1 MKRFICTLPFLAAL
15 LFPTQ
20 TLCQVLFDFEGNTKL
35 TDEWTA
41 SGKIQASRTDVENG
55 KALHISAGDKFAIY
69 SKSGLARVNDFE
81 NAETISFRVRSQT
94 DKLNRLDLIALEGDR
109 KALFWTKIMVKGKNW
124 QSVKIPL
131 RWFRWESLRAPNWSR
146 VKSLGFR
153 GSKGV
158 DVWIDD
164 ISIQDEHVTEGA
176 YATIADYES
185 LMTNGSPEA
194 CRSFCDDELWLFT
207 DAPDLDADVLRQQL
221 KSVRE
226 TYLKQIPIDKAYFD
240 EPPKMF
246 VFGDRTSYQQF
257 SIRYSKKLNGVGQ
270 APQTSGCHLQ
280 GLATS
285 FYDADLGSVR
295 SVFAHEFVHSMNSF
309 YLRLDSS
316 KSDWLQEGLATF
328 YQLKTTPQKGV
339 SDIIQTGLDKADFRT
354 PLSKLTNGKS
364 IRLNRYWQA
373 ATFIHFLMTD
383 ERVSPKWPKL
393 LERVRLSG
401 SVDLGRHLEAV
412 YEISFDELEAQWLEH
427 ARNNIH
433 VFD

>member
-15 LFPTQ
+15 LFPPQ

-35 TDEWTA
+35 SNEWTA
-41 SGKIQASRTDVENG
+41 SGKIQASRSDVENG
-55 KALHISAGDKFAIY
+55 KALHISADDKFAIY

-81 NAETISFRVRSQT
+81 KVETISFRVRSQT
-94 DKLNRLDLIALEGDR
+94 DKPNRLDLIALEGDR
-109 KALFWTKIMVKGKNW
+109 KALFWTKIMVKGKDW

-185 LMTNGSPEA
+185 LMTNGNPEA

-207 DAPDLDADVLRQQL
+207 DAPDLDADVLLRQL

-226 TYLKQIPIDKAYFD
+226 TYLKQIPIDKAYLD
-240 EPPKMF
+240 APPKMF
-246 VFGDRTSYQQF
+246 VFGDRASYQQF
-257 SIRYSKKLNGVGQ
+257 SIRYAKKLNAVGR
-270 APQTSGCHLQ
+270 APQSSGYHLQ

-295 SVFAHEFVHSMNSF
+295 SVYAHEFVHSMNSF

-364 IRLNRYWQA
+364 IGQNRYWQA
-373 ATFIHFLMTD
+373 ATLVHFLMTD

-401 SVDLGRHLEAV
+401 SVDLGKHLEAV
-412 YEISFDELEAQWLEH
+412 YEISFDELEAQWLEY

-433 VFD
+433 IFD